1 MVSEHFKDILI
12 RMDFILFFC
21 TKIASSD
28 FISLMIREAGLGCE
42 THTLFPNPLK
52 IHPGQDLTISGLWQT
67 SFQSQLAYDVT
78 LYQALISYGS
88 FEGVHVAHE

>member
-28 FISLMIREAGLGCE
+28 FISLMIREAGLWAVRL
-42 THTLFPNPLK
+42 TLCSP
-52 IHPGQDLTISGLWQT
+52 
-67 SFQSQLAYDVT
+67 T
-78 LYQALISYGS
+78 L
-88 FEGVHVAHE
+88 